1 MDKASQEL
9 TRTVPEGESKSFRA
23 RADRSDKDEGQ
34 RYLYPW
40 EENALVRF
48 DAFRRSICMTYLPL
62 IAFSLASQ
70 WPPANRPSKPSYR
83 NWP

>member
-23 RADRSDKDEGQ
+23 RADRSDVPRTTLQHRARGRRSREEKDEGQ

-48 DAFRRSICMTYLPL
+48 VV
-62 IAFSLASQ
+62 
-70 WPPANRPSKPSYR
+70 
-83 NWP
+83 